1 MEILISL
8 CSPGTQIAFGD
19 QFGANLL
26 WVLHVLVLLPSVFW
40 VDLPRLSIFCDF
52 VWHILWFIPL
62 WSFYLEN
69 LCLMEWA
76 SRSVDFQ
83 LAVRSRFPLFSF
95 LSECRNFRGSQSA
108 LWGAEQCRG
117 STLRRCGEQPRQ
129 QQAAAAAL
137 AASGKQQRRQQQT
150 ASSRPGQAQAA
161 QEHVR
166 QPSSAPPLG
175 KKKLVN

>member
-1 MEILISL
+1 MFSGYADCIWGSIWCNFALSSSCSCFAPVGVLGWSPSSL
-8 CSPGTQIAFGD
+8 NFLRFHLT
-19 QFGANLL
+19 
-26 WVLHVLVLLPSVFW
+26 HLVVYT
-40 VDLPRLSIFCDF
+40 
-52 VWHILWFIPL
+52 L

-166 QPSSAPPLG
+166 QPSLAPPLAG
-175 KKKLVN
+175 RTRS